1 MDFKYQQD
9 AFTISI
15 LNTVPIAQKAIT
27 KIEKNKYA
35 LGSLD
40 LKKSFVKILKQT
52 FKLVTT
58 LEGIPHSMYFA
69 IRKEVK
75 NISKLLTIFWT

>member
-15 LNTVPIAQKAIT
+15 LNTVPIAQKAIS
-27 KIEKNKYA
+27 KIEKNKYV

-40 LKKSFVKILKQT
+40 LKKKFHKD
-52 FKLVTT
+52 FKAN
-58 LEGIPHSMYFA
+58 F
-69 IRKEVK
+69 
-75 NISKLLTIFWT
+75 